1 MCLLNYF
8 RSLFGLRLIPSCK
21 GQFRERRSPLH
32 VWEDALNI
40 PHGYWPLALHIL
52 PVRLKPRGGRDY
64 LSQIPVSITSDV
76 WLDLMTRAHFGH
88 YRL

>member
-8 RSLFGLRLIPSCK
+8 RSLFGLRLMPSCK
-21 GQFRERRSPLH
+21 GQCRERRSPLH

-40 PHGYWPLALHIL
+40 PHGYWPLALHI
-52 PVRLKPRGGRDY
+52 RARSIETQGGSG
-64 LSQIPVSITSDV
+64 LSITNSGQHNLRFNDAR
-76 WLDLMTRAHFGH
+76 LAIR